1 MAEKHVLPSAE
12 QITKIVV
19 GLFGED
25 AIVRTAKSPCDL
37 NDPIVVAKYTNDES
51 ELQRLV
57 VCDVAFANNAG
68 AALTMIS
75 PGVVADAIKA
85 KEIPDNICDNFRE
98 VMNIFVNAFP
108 ETSRGRLVLNGINL
122 PAETKD
128 EPTTK
133 AIAAPVERVDFEVT
147 VPRYGAG
154 RLTLLAC

>member
-1 MAEKHVLPSAE
+1 MSDKQVLPSAE
-12 QITKIVV
+12 QLNKIVV

-25 AIVRTAKSPCDL
+25 ALVRAASSPCNL
-37 NDPIVVAKYTNDES
+37 TETVVIARYTNDDS

-108 ETSRGRLVLNGINL
+108 ETTRGRLVLEGINL
-122 PAETKD
+122 PTDSKD
-128 EPTTK
+128 ESTSK

-154 RLTLLAC
+154 KLTLLAC